1 MSKNIIINLVL
12 EITAMIIII
21 FISIPIWNRLDNDEI
36 HEIASYY
43 DNYYYINYDIL
54 NNDNG
59 KMITVYNDSNTLEH
73 YNLIMKIN
81 KEYLNNLII
90 YVNEEEKE
98 VSSLKTIAKGDI
110 IYVVLDSNFLVAN
123 KKYYN
128 IHTNNNVYYNIDVLD
143 NI

>member
-21 FISIPIWNRLDNDEI
+21 FISIPVWNKLDNDEI

-43 DNYYYINYDIL
+43 DNYYYINYDIS

-110 IYVVLDSNFLVAN
+110 MYIVLDSDFLVAN

-128 IHTNNNVYYNIDVLD
+128 IYTNNNVYYNIDVLD